1 MSIII
6 LLSRK
11 SAKSN
16 DIIDLHHPIGPNLS
30 IRILCIITEMNTTW
44 THPIFSIV
52 SALNLRAIKSFLLP
66 DPIRYDIF
74 YHHWEEHDLIWSKLV
89 FTRVISGE
97 QDLSDVHIL
106 FVQMHGFIKF
116 YIISAIKLCTCL
128 RSTGSMSRSAL
139 SFCPSISFTFFTLF
153 SISSTS
159 DGWFFMI
166 WFFSTLRG
174 KMSTIKPRS
183 LSFESHLSLGIK
195 LKVSY
200 FFSVTQISFM
210 VGLVWLVVFYWLFW
224 NITLIEC
231 FFFFFFSLSFLF
243 FALLMQF

>member
-1 MSIII
+1 M
-6 LLSRK
+6 
-11 SAKSN
+11 
-16 DIIDLHHPIGPNLS
+16 
-30 IRILCIITEMNTTW
+30 
-44 THPIFSIV
+44 
-52 SALNLRAIKSFLLP
+52 
-66 DPIRYDIF
+66 
-74 YHHWEEHDLIWSKLV
+74 
-89 FTRVISGE
+89 
-97 QDLSDVHIL
+97 SDVHIL

-200 FFSVTQISFM
+200 FFFGDSNIFHGWF
-210 VGLVWLVVFYWLFW
+210 GLSSSPYWYDQWFF
-224 NITLIEC
+224 IDC
-231 FFFFFFSLSFLF
+231 FET
-243 FALLMQF
+243 